1 MALGIAISFDFI
13 PYNLVLDFLPK
24 LEEAF
29 THIFVPEIWGRD
41 ALTQIAALAPST
53 KGKITYGTAI
63 VNLYSRTPASLAQTA
78 VSLSEL
84 TDGRFILGLGLSG
97 PIVIENWHGV
107 SYYNYSPLQRTR
119 EYFDIIRLIL
129 SGERCNYKGEIFNLK
144 NFRLRAEPAP
154 VPLFLAA
161 LGPKN
166 VQLAG
171 QIADGWFPIWTP
183 LNKFDLILGD
193 LNRGKNKRPSN
204 LSSTVDIAPMIIT
217 CVNDSPKAKHL
228 VQNHIAYYVGGMGTF
243 YNNFMKRMGFEDE
256 AEQIQHAWKSGN
268 RALAASCVSDAMI
281 DEIAVLE
288 SEDELPNRYEDL
300 RKQGVTIPILMLPYN
315 CPPDLALK
323 TIGAFI

>member
-1 MALGIAISFDFI
+1 MTLGIALSFDYI
-13 PYNLVLDFLPK
+13 PYKLTLEFLPR

-41 ALTQIAALAPST
+41 ALTQIAALTAST
-53 KGKITYGTAI
+53 EGEITYGTAI

-97 PIVIENWHGV
+97 PIVIENWHGI
-107 SYYNYSPLQRTR
+107 SYYDYSPLQRTR

-129 SGERCNYKGEIFNLK
+129 SGERCNYEGKIFNLK
-144 NFRLRAEPAP
+144 NFRLRAEPAT

-183 LNKFDLILGD
+183 LNKFDLVLGD
-193 LNRGKNKRPSN
+193 LERGKNKRLSN
-204 LSSTVDIAPMIIT
+204 LSLNVDVAPMLIT

-228 VQNHIAYYVGGMGTF
+228 VQNHIAYYVGGMGHF

-256 AEQIQHAWKSGN
+256 AVKIQRAWKNGD

-281 DEIAVLE
+281 DEIAVLG
-288 SEDELPNRYEDL
+288 SEEELPNRYEHL

-323 TIGAFI
+323 TIEAFV